1 MQIEDNAMIGC
12 NSVVTRHVAAN
23 NIVAGI
29 PAKPVK
35 VKDDPS
41 VVAGVLEKLES

>member
-1 MQIEDNAMIGC
+1 MQVEDHAMIGAH
-12 NSVVTRHVAAN
+12 SVVTRDVPPH

-29 PAKPVK
+29 PAKTLK

>member
-1 MQIEDNAMIGC
+1 MQVEDNAMIGC
-12 NSVVTRHVAAN
+12 NAVVTRHVPAH

-29 PAKPVK
+29 PAKTVK

>member
-1 MQIEDNAMIGC
+1 
-12 NSVVTRHVAAN
+12 VVTRDVPAH

-29 PAKPVK
+29 PAKTVK

-41 VVAGVLEKLES
+41 EVASVLEKLES